1 MYGGKQTTIQQL
13 HRGTIKIRFTVNRT
27 CSWGKTLTVSILIIS
42 DAFGGLTSAHS
53 QMTAAACVHLKQCE
67 FCL

>member
-1 MYGGKQTTIQQL
+1 MYSRKQTSIQEL
-13 HRGTIKIRFTVNRT
+13 HRGTIKIKFTVNRT

-42 DAFGGLTSAHS
+42 KAFGGLTSAHS

-67 FCL
+67 FLL